1 MYSRSCCNNA
11 VPRCEPIVMPVQ
23 EKVCNRYHTVE
34 QPIICPINTRIVHHY
49 VPRPVYYPTYT
60 QTEEVQ
66 SGCCGGAAPTGTFGT
81 PTGTPNPYMR

>member
-1 MYSRSCCNNA
+1 MYSHPCCKNPT
-11 VPRCEPIVMPVQ
+11 PRCEPIVMPVQ

-66 SGCCGGAAPTGTFGT
+66 GCGGQQNPTFTNGTTTGTA
-81 PTGTPNPYMR
+81 NPYMR